1 MDFSAAAILG
11 LLGGSIVAI
20 GGALVFRIQQ
30 HLSALAKD
38 TSALQSSLT
47 AQQEAV
53 RNLQLDLQNAK
64 ESDKKILALLGDLGR
79 ASKQAAKAEIEAVAA
94 EVKVL
99 QTLVEQLTKARALG
113 GGGVTSISQSGKTHD
128 AYVAPAPQIRSDY
141 TPLKILDVVREALQT
156 ERVDLYVQPI
166 VSLPQRKIR
175 HFECFSRI
183 RDNADG
189 IILPEQYVRLAE
201 EEGLMAAIDNMLL
214 FRCIQL
220 VRRAHLNNF
229 HGSFFC
235 NLSKHTLHDSGFFD
249 DFVSF
254 LRENRELAGR
264 LVFEISQ
271 ADFDER
277 DTTREKLLQRLSD
290 AGCRLALSGVTNPR
304 TIDVNAMDQCK
315 IKFVKIE
322 TEVLLGNLRQAP
334 VLDSQIYRRVLDNYN
349 IDLIIERIESEEKL
363 LELLDYDIDF
373 GQGYLFGEPK
383 QTRSAA

>member
-1 MDFSAAAILG
+1 MSFLATTILG
-11 LLGGSIVAI
+11 VLTVTITAV
-20 GGALVFRIQQ
+20 GGAVWYRLHQQWLQQQKYIADLKTQLEAVEIAQQNFRLELQT
-30 HLSALAKD
+30 AKD
-38 TSALQSSLT
+38 ADRGIMTLLQ
-47 AQQEAV
+47 
-53 RNLQLDLQNAK
+53 
-64 ESDKKILALLGDLGR
+64 DLGR
-79 ASKQAAKAEIEAVAA
+79 ASKAAAKAEVEAVAA

-99 QTLVEQLTKARALG
+99 QTLVQQLAKTRAVG
-113 GGGVTSISQSGKTHD
+113 GGGVTSISRSGKPHD
-128 AYVAPAPQIRSDY
+128 AVIAVPPQIRSDY

-175 HFECFSRI
+175 HFECLSRI

-189 IILPEQYVRLAE
+189 IILPEQYVKLAE
-201 EEGLMAAIDNMLL
+201 DEGLMAAIDNMLL
-214 FRCIQL
+214 FRCTQL

-235 NLSKHTLHDSGFFD
+235 NLSKHTLHDTVFFE

-264 LVFEISQ
+264 MVFEISQ
-271 ADFDER
+271 LDFDER
-277 DTTREKLLQRLSD
+277 DYNREKLLQRLID

-304 TIDVNAMDQCK
+304 TIDVNALDKCK

-322 TEVLLGNLRQAP
+322 TDVLLSNLKQAP
-334 VLDSQIYRRVLDNYN
+334 VLDIQIYRRVLDNYG

-383 QTRSAA
+383 QTKGAA